1 LPKPPSN
8 RTNSIPAVSL
18 TASGFFAVF
27 LPALALSPLSSP
39 PLLAQADRKLMVG
52 TEISPSAA
60 DRLIRSRRPT
70 PSVPW
75 FSAEVDP
82 MLKSSPSPGLRR

>member
-1 LPKPPSN
+1 M
-8 RTNSIPAVSL
+8 PAVSL
-18 TASGFFAVF
+18 TPSGFLAVF
-27 LPALALSPLSSP
+27 LPALALSPLSPP
-39 PLLAQADRKLMVG
+39 PLLAHAERKLIVG

-70 PSVPW
+70 PRAPLFSAPV